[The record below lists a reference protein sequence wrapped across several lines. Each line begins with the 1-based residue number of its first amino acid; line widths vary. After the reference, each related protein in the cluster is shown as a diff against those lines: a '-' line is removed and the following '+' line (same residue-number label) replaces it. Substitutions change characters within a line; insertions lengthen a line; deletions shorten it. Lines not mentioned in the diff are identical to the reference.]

1 MQAKDVV
8 LGSRTHPCR
17 PLMLHCNMR
26 PLMIGIVVNP
36 HHGTS
41 SSGAKAFYRVATSSP
56 EVRGPLQ
63 V

>member
-1 MQAKDVV
+1 
-8 LGSRTHPCR
+8 
-17 PLMLHCNMR
+17 MLHCNMR

-36 HHGTS
+36 HHGTA

-56 EVRGPLQ
+56 EVWAPLQ